1 MDEDVGVETA
11 AVFEDFPAE
20 LADFAAILVVDV
32 LEVKGE
38 VTFEVEEAVAFWTFD
53 GLFEAF
59 ALVLFAGAGGVV
71 VVFFDGRVGDLVLFL
86 FFFFD
91 YVLFVEIFFFK
102 KFEFF
107 D

>member
-1 MDEDVGVETA
+1 MNEDVGVEAA

-38 VTFEVEEAVAFWTFD
+38 VTFEVEKAVAFWAFD

-59 ALVLFAGAGGVV
+59 TLVLFAGAGGVV
-71 VVFFDGRVGDLVLFL
+71 VVFFDGCVGHLVLFL

-91 YVLFVEIFFFK
+91 YVLLVEIFFFK
-102 KFEFF
+102 KLEFF

>member
-1 MDEDVGVETA
+1 MNEDVGVEAA

-20 LADFAAILVVDV
+20 LTDFAAILVVDV
-32 LEVKGE
+32 LEVEGE
-38 VTFEVEEAVAFWTFD
+38 VAFEVEKAVAFWAFD

-59 ALVLFAGAGGVV
+59 TLVLFAGAGGVV
-71 VVFFDGRVGDLVLFL
+71 VVFFDGCVGHLVLFL

-91 YVLFVEIFFFK
+91 YVLLVKIFFFK